1 LYGTFHAA
9 LQFWR
14 KLTGVLKGWGFVIN
28 PYDWCVANKTVDGK
42 QCTIVWHVV
51 NLKISRQDTDIVS
64 HRISLLEAEFGK
76 AAPLSVTC
84 GKVHDYLGCGWITG
98 KVNITMVPYIEGMI
112 DKMPEDMRGMSSTP
126 AGNHLFM
133 ANQDATKLS
142 DEDSIMFHHLS
153 AKLLFLCKR
162 ARPDLQTA
170 VAFLT
175 TRVKSPDINDY
186 KKLARVMKYLLT
198 LEVAD
203 SHIVQWWID
212 ASFGVHP
219 DMKSHTGGVMSLG
232 KGGAYG
238 TSTRQKLVTKSFTE
252 AELVGVSDVL
262 PQVIWT
268 RNFLIAQGYKVR
280 DSGMYQ
286 DNKSAILLEENRR
299 G

>member
-1 LYGTFHAA
+1 
-9 LQFWR
+9 
-14 KLTGVLKGWGFVIN
+14 VIN
-28 PYDWCVANKTVDGK
+28 PYDWCIANKTIDGS
-42 QCTIVWHVV
+42 QCIIVWHVDD
-51 NLKISRQDTDIVS
+51 LKIAHQDPDVIS
-64 HRISLLEAEFGK
+64 HIISLLKAEFGK
-76 AAPLSVTC
+76 EAPLSVTR
-84 GKVHDYLGCGWITG
+84 GKVHNYLGMRMDYTMRG
-98 KVNITMVPYIEGMI
+98 KVNITMVPYIEDMI

-126 AGNHLFM
+126 GRNHLFTV
-133 ANQDATKLS
+133 NQDATKLS
-142 DEDSIMFHHLS
+142 DEDSIMFHHIT

-170 VAFLT
+170 VTFLT
-175 TRVKSPDINDY
+175 TRVKSPDIDDY
-186 KKLARVMKYLLT
+186 KKLARVMKYLQGTLNMPLT
-198 LEVAD
+198 LEADD
-203 SHIVQWWID
+203 SHIMQWWID
-212 ASFGVHP
+212 ALFGVHP